1 MQLPLLQF
9 LCIRGCQDFEADAG
23 KLRLHPSLQR
33 VSVECWWIGQRALVN
48 LLELP
53 QLYELRV
60 THERDILDRLL
71 HSEVILSPTL
81 PFLQQKRFQ
90 IDEKETIKP
99 CHLAC

>member
-9 LCIRGCQDFEADAG
+9 LCIREYRIFEADVG

-33 VSVECWWIGQRALVN
+33 VSVECFWIGQKALVN

-60 THERDILDRLL
+60 ERTPDILDRLL
-71 HSEVILSPTL
+71 HSEAIQSPTL

-90 IDEKETIKP
+90 IDEKETIKYW
-99 CHLAC
+99 HLAC